1 MIDKDDLNLNESM
14 MDLEIEDKKVSDV
27 AATFDKDAAIKR
39 TMTLMSERKKK
50 RDERIKNRNV
60 HSIGMRLFDPPKDD
74 TGEHY
79 TSYDDHIKLLDKEI
93 EDQKAL
99 ILLGIERLELLIEK
113 EALVMEEANAM
124 TQENF
129 QLPKQYKT
137 GDEFFDSLIKEHILH
152 KHPKVIGDYFGEYRF
167 SSHAGTIHFE
177 HIYNKEGKLVKVRC
191 MDCYRKWLLNNNNGS
206 PSKDDGEMTTYDKV
220 GGE

>member
-1 MIDKDDLNLNESM
+1 MIDKDDLNQNESM

-39 TMTLMSERKKK
+39 TTTLMSERKKN

-137 GDEFFDSLIKEHILH
+137 DDEFFDSLIKEPILH

-220 GGE
+220 GGD